1 MRAEVTFLSRV
12 IFGVDEDRIVRTSRH
27 AGFAADADRFIEI
40 DDAVSA
46 LEHRRRRTRGD
57 ARRVRALI
65 TARDLM
71 RPASLRKHADIDM
84 LDVRSRHANRDHVFR
99 LAGGRARVTADT
111 AGVIDYLGPLHLIS
125 AVTLLLNHATEC
137 RAI

>member
-57 ARRVRALI
+57 ARRMRALI

-84 LDVRSRHANRDHVFR
+84 LDVGARHPDGHQVFR
-99 LAGGRARVTADT
+99 LAGSRTRVAADT
-111 AGVIDYLGPLHLIS
+111 ASVIDDLGPLHG
-125 AVTLLLNHATEC
+125 LLASCWLFNHG
-137 RAI
+137 